1 MNRKEQ
7 TIMKKIIAV
16 LLALVMMLSL
26 AACGGSA
33 AAEPTTDNKI
43 VIWAWDEAFNIKAAN
58 DAAAIY
64 KTINP
69 DITVEV
75 VTMAQDDIVQKLNTS
90 LAAGTYDGLPEI
102 VLIEDYRAN
111 GYMTNFLNEFAD
123 LSDITS
129 PSDFAAFKTAVNVVD
144 GKFYGIPFDSGVA
157 ALFYRLDLVE
167 AAGYTEADMQNIT
180 WEKYIE
186 IGKAVKEATGVD
198 MMTMD
203 PSDLGQIRM
212 MLQSAG
218 SWYTDAEGKVAVAG
232 NQAMVDAIETYLDLF
247 NSGVTIEAVGWDQF
261 VGAFQTGKVWSVAN
275 GCWISASVVAA
286 EDQAGKWAVAPFP
299 SMGRNAN
306 SVNASSCGGAGWYV
320 LKNVG
325 DTDAAKDFLKNTF
338 ASSVELMNTLAVDI
352 NLVSTMNA
360 AAAAENYA
368 KGVDFYGGQKIFA
381 DLSAWQANVPSVN
394 YGMHTYQIESKMTE
408 AVQAIKDGGAIED
421 VLADYQAQIE
431 AEVQ

>member
-1 MNRKEQ
+1 
-7 TIMKKIIAV
+7 MKKA
-16 LLALVMMLSL
+16 LALLLVAVMMLSL
-26 AACGGSA
+26 AACGGP
-33 AAEPTTDNKI
+33 AEPTTDN
-43 VIWAWDEAFNIKAAN
+43 VVTVWAWDEAFNIKAAN
-58 DAAAIY
+58 EAAAIY
-64 KTINP
+64 KEINP
-69 DITVEV
+69 DVTIEV
-75 VTMAQDDIVQKLNTS
+75 VTMAQDDIVQKLNTA
-90 LAAGTYDGLPEI
+90 LAAGSYEGLPEV
-102 VLIEDYRAN
+102 VLVEDYRIQ
-111 GYMTNFLNEFAD
+111 GFLTNFGNEFAD
-123 LSDITS
+123 LSDIAS
-129 PSDFAAFKTAVNVVD
+129 PEDFASFKTAVNVVD
-144 GKFYGIPFDSGVA
+144 GKLYGIPFDSGVA

-186 IGKAVKEATGVD
+186 IGKAVKETSGVD

-218 SWYTDAEGKVAVAG
+218 SWYTDAEGKVSVSG

-286 EDQAGKWAVAPFP
+286 EDLAGKWAVAPFP

-306 SVNASSCGGAGWYV
+306 SVNGSSCGGAGWYV
-320 LKNVG
+320 LQNVG
-325 DTDAAKDFLKNTF
+325 DTEAAKDYIKNTF
-338 ASSVELMNTLAVDI
+338 ASSVELMNTLATEI

-360 AAAAENYA
+360 ASAAENYS
-368 KGVDFYGGQKIFA
+368 KGLDFYGGQQVFA
-381 DLSAWQANVPSVN
+381 DLAAWQANVPAVN

-431 AEVQ
+431 AEVR

>member
-1 MNRKEQ
+1 
-7 TIMKKIIAV
+7 MKKA
-16 LLALVMMLSL
+16 LALLLVAVMMLSL
-26 AACGGSA
+26 AACGG
-33 AAEPTTDNKI
+33 AAEPTTDN
-43 VIWAWDEAFNIKAAN
+43 VVTVWAWDEAFNIKAAN
-58 DAAAIY
+58 EAAAIY
-64 KTINP
+64 KEINP
-69 DITVEV
+69 DVTIEV
-75 VTMAQDDIVQKLNTS
+75 VTMAQDDIVQKLNTA
-90 LAAGTYDGLPEI
+90 LAAGSYEGLPEV
-102 VLIEDYRAN
+102 VLVEDYRIQ
-111 GYMTNFLNEFAD
+111 GFLTNFGNEFAD
-123 LSDITS
+123 LSDIAS
-129 PSDFAAFKTAVNVVD
+129 PEDFASFKTAVNVVD
-144 GKFYGIPFDSGVA
+144 GKLMGIPFDSGVA

-186 IGKAVKEATGVD
+186 IGKAVKETSGVD

-218 SWYTDAEGKVAVAG
+218 SWYTDAEGNVSVAG

-275 GCWISASVVAA
+275 GCWISASVTAA
-286 EDQAGKWAVAPFP
+286 ADLAGKWAVAPFP

-306 SVNASSCGGAGWYV
+306 SVNGSSCGGAGWYV
-320 LKNVG
+320 LQNVG
-325 DTDAAKDFLKNTF
+325 DTDAAKDYIKHTF
-338 ASSVELMNTLAVDI
+338 ASSVELMNTLATEI

-360 AAAAENYA
+360 ASAAENYA
-368 KGVDFYGGQKIFA
+368 KGMDFYGGQQVFA
-381 DLSAWQANVPSVN
+381 DLFAWQENVPAVN

-408 AVQAIKDGGAIED
+408 AVQAIKDGGDIET

-431 AEVQ
+431 AEVR

>member
-1 MNRKEQ
+1 
-7 TIMKKIIAV
+7 MKKA
-16 LLALVMMLSL
+16 LALLLVAVMMLAM
-26 AACGGSA
+26 AACGA
-33 AAEPTTDNKI
+33 PAEPKTDN
-43 VIWAWDEAFNIKAAN
+43 VVTVWAWDEAFNIKAAN
-58 DAAAIY
+58 EAAAIY

-69 DITVEV
+69 DVTIEV
-75 VTMAQDDIVQKLNTS
+75 VTMAQDDIVQKLNTA
-90 LAAGTYDGLPEI
+90 LAAGSYEGLPEV
-102 VLIEDYRAN
+102 VLVEDYRIQ
-111 GYMTNFLNEFAD
+111 GFLTNFGNEFAD
-123 LSDITS
+123 LSDIAS
-129 PSDFAAFKTAVNVVD
+129 ADDFASFKTAVNVVD
-144 GKFYGIPFDSGVA
+144 GKLMGIPFDSGVA

-186 IGKAVKEATGVD
+186 IGKAVKETSGVD

-218 SWYTDAEGKVAVAG
+218 SWYTDAEGKVSVSG

-286 EDQAGKWAVAPFP
+286 EDLAGKWAVAPFP

-306 SVNASSCGGAGWYV
+306 SVNGSSCGGAGWYV
-320 LKNVG
+320 LQNVG
-325 DTDAAKDFLKNTF
+325 DTDAAKDYIKHTF
-338 ASSVELMNTLAVDI
+338 ASSVELMNTLATEI

-360 AAAAENYA
+360 ASAAENYS
-368 KGVDFYGGQKIFA
+368 KGLDFYGGQQVFA
-381 DLSAWQANVPSVN
+381 DLAAWQAQVPAVN

-408 AVQAIKDGGAIED
+408 AVQAIKDGGDIET

-431 AEVQ
+431 AEVR

>member
-1 MNRKEQ
+1 
-7 TIMKKIIAV
+7 MKKA
-16 LLALVMMLSL
+16 LALLLVAVMMLSL
-26 AACGGSA
+26 AACGTVHT
-33 AAEPTTDNKI
+33 PKVDN
-43 VIWAWDEAFNIKAAN
+43 VVTVWAWDEAFNIKAAN
-58 DAAAIY
+58 EAAAIY
-64 KTINP
+64 KEINP
-69 DITVEV
+69 DVTIEV
-75 VTMAQDDIVQKLNTS
+75 VTMAQDDIVQKLNTA
-90 LAAGTYDGLPEI
+90 LAAGSYEGLPEV
-102 VLIEDYRAN
+102 VLVEDYRIQ
-111 GYMTNFLNEFAD
+111 GFLTNFGHEFAD
-123 LSDITS
+123 LSDIAS
-129 PSDFAAFKTAVNVVD
+129 ASDFASFKTAVNVVD
-144 GKFYGIPFDSGVA
+144 GALMGIPFDSGVA

-186 IGKAVKEATGVD
+186 IGKAIKETSGVD

-218 SWYTDAEGKVAVAG
+218 SWYTDAEGKVSVSG

-275 GCWISASVVAA
+275 GCWISASVTAA
-286 EDQAGKWAVAPFP
+286 TDLAGKWAVAPFP

-306 SVNASSCGGAGWYV
+306 SVNGSSCGGAGWYV
-320 LKNVG
+320 LQNVG
-325 DTDAAKDFLKNTF
+325 DTDAAKDYIKHTF
-338 ASSVELMNTLAVDI
+338 ASSVELMNTLATEI

-360 AAAAENYA
+360 ASAAENYS
-368 KGVDFYGGQKIFA
+368 KGLDFYGGQQVFA
-381 DLSAWQANVPSVN
+381 DLAAWQAQVPAVN

-408 AVQAIKDGGAIED
+408 AVQAIKDGGDIET

-431 AEVQ
+431 AEVR

>member
-1 MNRKEQ
+1 
-7 TIMKKIIAV
+7 MKKA
-16 LLALVMMLSL
+16 LALLLVAVMMLAM
-26 AACGGSA
+26 AACGGT
-33 AAEPTTDNKI
+33 AEPTTDN
-43 VIWAWDEAFNIKAAN
+43 VVTIWAWDEAFNIKAAN
-58 DAAAIY
+58 EAAEIY
-64 KTINP
+64 ATINP
-69 DITVEV
+69 DVTIEV
-75 VTMAQDDIVQKLNTS
+75 VTMAQDDIVQKLNTALS
-90 LAAGTYDGLPEI
+90 AGSYDGLPEI
-102 VLIEDYRAN
+102 VLVEDYRIQ
-111 GYMTNFLNEFAD
+111 GFLTNFGAEFAD
-123 LSDITS
+123 LSDIAS
-129 PSDFAAFKTAVNVVD
+129 ADDFASFKTAVNVVD
-144 GKFYGIPFDSGVA
+144 GKLMGIPFDSGVA

-186 IGKAVKEATGVD
+186 IGQAVKAATGVD

-218 SWYTDAEGKVAVAG
+218 SWYTDAEGNVSVSG

-286 EDQAGKWAVAPFP
+286 EDLAGKWAVAPFP
-299 SMGRNAN
+299 SMGRSAD

-320 LKNVG
+320 LQNVG

-338 ASSVELMNTLAVDI
+338 ASSVELMNQLAVDI
-352 NLVSTMNA
+352 NLISTMNA

-368 KGVDFYGGQKIFA
+368 NGMDFYGGQQVFA
-381 DLSAWQANVPSVN
+381 DLFAWQGNVPAVN

-408 AVQAIKDGGAIED
+408 AVQAIKDGGDIET

-431 AEVQ
+431 AEVR

>member
-1 MNRKEQ
+1 
-7 TIMKKIIAV
+7 MKKA
-16 LLALVMMLSL
+16 LALLLVAVMMLAM
-26 AACGGSA
+26 AACGGP
-33 AAEPTTDNKI
+33 AEPATDN
-43 VIWAWDEAFNIKAAN
+43 VVTVWAWDEAFNIKAAN
-58 DAAAIY
+58 EAAAIY
-64 KTINP
+64 AEINP
-69 DITVEV
+69 DVTIEV
-75 VTMAQDDIVQKLNTS
+75 VTMAQDDIVQKLNTALS
-90 LAAGTYDGLPEI
+90 AGSYDGLPEI
-102 VLIEDYRAN
+102 VLVEDYRIQ
-111 GYMTNFLNEFAD
+111 GFLTNFGAEFAD
-123 LSDITS
+123 LSDIAS
-129 PSDFAAFKTAVNVVD
+129 ASDFASFKTAVNVVD
-144 GKFYGIPFDSGVA
+144 GKLMGIPFDSGVA

-167 AAGYTEADMQNIT
+167 AAGYNEADMQNIT

-186 IGKAVKEATGVD
+186 IGKAVKETSGVD

-218 SWYTDAEGKVAVAG
+218 SWYTDAEGNVSVAG

-286 EDQAGKWAVAPFP
+286 EDLAGKWAVAPFP
-299 SMGRNAN
+299 SMGRNAD

-320 LKNVG
+320 LQNVG
-325 DTDAAKDFLKNTF
+325 DTDAAKDFIKNTF
-338 ASSVELMNTLAVDI
+338 ASSVELMNQLAVDI

-360 AAAAENYA
+360 AASAENYA
-368 KGVDFYGGQKIFA
+368 KGLDFYGGQAIFA
-381 DLSAWQANVPSVN
+381 DLAEWQGNVPAVN

-431 AEVQ
+431 AEVR

>member
-1 MNRKEQ
+1 
-7 TIMKKIIAV
+7 MKKA
-16 LLALVMMLSL
+16 LALLLVAVMMLSL
-26 AACGGSA
+26 AACGTP
-33 AAEPTTDNKI
+33 AEPTTDN
-43 VIWAWDEAFNIKAAN
+43 VVTVWAWDEAFNIKAAN
-58 DAAAIY
+58 EAAEIY

-69 DITVEV
+69 DVTIEV
-75 VTMAQDDIVQKLNTS
+75 VTMAQDDIVQKLNTA
-90 LAAGTYDGLPEI
+90 LAAGSYEGLPEV
-102 VLIEDYRAN
+102 VLVEDYRIQ
-111 GYMTNFLNEFAD
+111 GFLTNFGNEFAD
-123 LSDITS
+123 LSDIAS
-129 PSDFAAFKTAVNVVD
+129 ADDFASFKTAVNVVD
-144 GKFYGIPFDSGVA
+144 GKLYGIPFDSGVA

-186 IGKAVKEATGVD
+186 IGKAVKETSGVD

-218 SWYTDAEGKVAVAG
+218 SWYTDAEGNVSVSG

-286 EDQAGKWAVAPFP
+286 EDLAGKWAVAPFP
-299 SMGRNAN
+299 SMGRNEN

-320 LKNVG
+320 LQNVG
-325 DTDAAKDFLKNTF
+325 DTDAAKDFIKNTF
-338 ASSVELMNTLAVDI
+338 ASSVELMNQLAVDI

-360 AAAAENYA
+360 AAAAENYS
-368 KGVDFYGGQKIFA
+368 KGLDFYGGQAIFA
-381 DLSAWQANVPSVN
+381 DLAEWQGNVPAVN

-408 AVQAIKDGGAIED
+408 AVQAIKDGGDIET

-431 AEVQ
+431 AEVR